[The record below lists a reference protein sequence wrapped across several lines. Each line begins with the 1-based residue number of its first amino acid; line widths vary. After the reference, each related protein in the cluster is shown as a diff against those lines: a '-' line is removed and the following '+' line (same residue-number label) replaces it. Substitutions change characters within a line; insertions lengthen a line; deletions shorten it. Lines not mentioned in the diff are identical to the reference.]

1 MTTLVA
7 SVADGQDVL
16 AVGTATG
23 VAGSVVQVPVFL
35 RDVQGTPLGVD
46 AGAGKRIQAIAF
58 KVTCTPASAVTAV
71 AFIRA
76 GVTLALT
83 PLYETTVESTVSAR
97 AIGWLGS
104 FAEATNPI
112 GLTLNASAPG
122 DRIGTIQLTISGAA
136 PVATVIALSVDPAT
150 AIVANQT
157 GSIVEKSSAGTLM
170 LTNGSVTV
178 SAATTTTITSSSN
191 PSAPG
196 QSITLFANVTSGTAG
211 AISGTI
217 TFQDGSAPLGTMPV
231 VAGQAAL
238 ATSALTEGLHSVT
251 AEYNGDAQFA
261 PSTSTALSQSVARIP
276 TGVTATALST
286 SEVSVTWDAMS
297 GIDHFEVYRSFNDN
311 PYGLVGLAPTNTYS
325 DTTVSGGITYLY
337 YVTAVTASAAT
348 SPGST
353 IDPATTVMFTD
364 DPAGPATRIKAI
376 HITELRTAVYAFRLS
391 AGEPPVTF
399 DPLTGPILAAHVDA
413 LRSALASARST
424 LVLPAIPFT
433 DPSLTSSVTRIK
445 SEHVQQ
451 LRGGVQ

>member
-1 MTTLVA
+1 
-7 SVADGQDVL
+7 
-16 AVGTATG
+16 
-23 VAGSVVQVPVFL
+23 
-35 RDVQGTPLGVD
+35 
-46 AGAGKRIQAIAF
+46 
-58 KVTCTPASAVTAV
+58 
-71 AFIRA
+71 
-76 GVTLALT
+76 
-83 PLYETTVESTVSAR
+83 
-97 AIGWLGS
+97 
-104 FAEATNPI
+104 
-112 GLTLNASAPG
+112 
-122 DRIGTIQLTISGAA
+122 
-136 PVATVIALSVDPAT
+136 
-150 AIVANQT
+150 
-157 GSIVEKSSAGTLM
+157 KSSAGTLM

-178 SAATTTTITSSSN
+178 SAATTTTIASSSN

-196 QSITLFANVTSGTAG
+196 QSVTFFANVTSGTAG

-217 TFQDGSAPLGTMPV
+217 TFKDGSAPLGTMPV
-231 VAGQAAL
+231 VAAAL

-325 DTTVSGGITYLY
+325 DTTVNGGITYLY

-364 DPAGPATRIKAI
+364 DPAGPSTLIKAI
-376 HITELRTAVYAFRLS
+376 HITELRTAVNAFRLS
-391 AGEPPVTF
+391 AGEAPVTF

-413 LRSALASARST
+413 LRSALASARSN
-424 LVLPAIPFT
+424 LVLPSITFT

-445 SEHVQQ
+445 SDHVQQ